1 MQRFV
6 QDRYGRRPYDVHMH
20 SATLPVSLLLATL
33 AGVSAA
39 PQQDGQTTP
48 SASVPDALDRYRTQ
62 MANMSPQA
70 PQTPADGAIA
80 AALAQWKSIGQTDAF
95 PFDSYAGFLMAHPG
109 WPNEAANRRAAERKA
124 ATASPTSVVAFFTR
138 FPPLTAT
145 GLVAQA
151 HALQSLG
158 RTADA
163 QAAARAAWRKGVLS
177 ADDEAAVLSGFG
189 SALTPDDQDARMDAL
204 LWQNATGV
212 AARQIG
218 FTSPA
223 KRPAFEARL
232 AFRSN
237 AANAATL
244 AMTTQDQFAS
254 DPGYIADRASYL
266 RGAGASPTAR
276 SWLARPRSLAS
287 RPGNVEK
294 WYEVLLTN
302 ARAAN
307 ADNQYQ
313 LAYDIARQ
321 IDDAYPAGTDVS
333 TKPYGE
339 RDDYTSLAWLAG
351 QVALKQLSR
360 PADAMVMFERYGR
373 GSQSPQT
380 RAKGFYWAGRAAEAA
395 GKSAEAAGYYA
406 RAAGFRDQFYG
417 QLALERTGR
426 PLTAPPA
433 VPALAVAPAVRQA
446 FADRETVRAARFL
459 GMIGQ
464 YQDQTAFVSQIAA
477 DATTDTDHVLAADL
491 SRQIGRPDLGVMVG
505 RSAMQNGL
513 SDYSATGFPTVSVP
527 AGYEDNWTLIHA
539 ISRQESQFDRA
550 AVSHAGARGLMQLM
564 PATARE
570 QSGKIGLAYN
580 QASLTTDPNMSIM
593 LGSSYFQR
601 VFANYGSYPLAIAAY
616 NAGGGNVNKWLRA
629 NGDPR
634 SGAVDMVDWIEA
646 IPYQETRNYVQ
657 RVLENAVVYDLM
669 SPAHAKSRGPAN
681 LSWYLG
687 KGRPG

>member
-1 MQRFV
+1 
-6 QDRYGRRPYDVHMH
+6 MH
-20 SATLPVSLLLATL
+20 PATLPVSLLLAAF

-39 PQQDGQTTP
+39 PLVQQQGAPVAPP
-48 SASVPDALDRYRTQ
+48 SGSDTLERLATQ
-62 MANMSPQA
+62 MANMSPRA

-151 HALQSLG
+151 RALQALG
-158 RTADA
+158 RTAEA
-163 QAAARAAWRKGVLS
+163 QAAARAAWRKGLLS
-177 ADDEAAVLSGFG
+177 ADDEAAVLSGFA

-223 KRPAFEARL
+223 RRPAFEARL

-237 AANAATL
+237 AVNAADL

-254 DPGYIADRASYL
+254 DPGYIADRAMYL

-351 QVALKQLSR
+351 QVALKQLAR
-360 PADAMVMFERYGR
+360 PTDAMVMFDRYGR

-395 GKSAEAAGYYA
+395 GRPAEAAGYYA
-406 RAAGFRDQFYG
+406 QAAGYRDQFYG

-426 PLTAPPA
+426 PLVAPPA
-433 VPALAVAPAVRQA
+433 VPALAVAQAVRQA

-464 YQDQTAFVSQIAA
+464 YQDQTAFVRQIAA
-477 DATTDTDHVLAADL
+477 DATTDTDHLLAADL

-505 RSAMQNGL
+505 RSALQNGL
-513 SDYSATGFPTVSVP
+513 SDYSATGFPTMNVP

-570 QSGKIGLAYN
+570 QSGKIGLAYD
-580 QASLTTDPNMSIM
+580 QASLTTEPNLSSM
-593 LGSSYFQR
+593 LGSSDFQR
-601 VFANYGSYPLAIAAY
+601 VFANYGSYPRAIAAY

-634 SGAVDMVDWIEA
+634 TGAVDMVDWIEA

-669 SPAHAKSRGPAN
+669 SPGRAKSRGPAT